1 MSKASKSLTCMQLLL
16 QCTHAGYEVMFQA
29 DTISRNMTTV
39 EIWKR
44 DAPQFHATAKYLG
57 HYHLGTPDGTEKDLL
72 KAIEMF
78 LGRLR
83 DGEIKGD

>member
-1 MSKASKSLTCMQLLL
+1 MSKATKSLACMQLLL
-16 QCTHAGYEVMFQA
+16 ECTRLGYEVMFQA
-29 DTISRNMTTV
+29 DAISSYMTTV

-44 DAPQFHATAKYLG
+44 STPQFHATAVYLG

-83 DGEIKGD
+83 DGEILGG